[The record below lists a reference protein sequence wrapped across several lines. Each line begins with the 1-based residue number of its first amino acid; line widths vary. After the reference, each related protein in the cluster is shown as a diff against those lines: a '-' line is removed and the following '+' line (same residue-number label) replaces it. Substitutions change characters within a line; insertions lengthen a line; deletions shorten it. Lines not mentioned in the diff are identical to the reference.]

1 MSKTF
6 INVKKDFYWKKIIIK
21 IASQFP
27 KKKKK
32 PHRPQ
37 SFECHV
43 HMKMYLDLC
52 ICLCICLSDVCYS
65 PLRERE
71 EDKEMADFLQ
81 TNIPNRC
88 SMKSMCVLLWCCE
101 LKAKLL
107 NLRFSALNAQINITI
122 HFLSI
127 SVIVLL
133 TACSSLMKMQ
143 TGEINKEYLL
153 LEAWMLILFSGC

>member
-1 MSKTF
+1 MQPWWAQEASAHKMFKNIT
-6 INVKKDFYWKKIIIK
+6 NLTDPKLLHVDMKIY
-21 IASQFP
+21 P
-27 KKKKK
+27 
-32 PHRPQ
+32 
-37 SFECHV
+37 
-43 HMKMYLDLC
+43 DLC
-52 ICLCICLSDVCYS
+52 IWMYFCVCLPDAFYS
-65 PLRERE
+65 SLRERE

-143 TGEINKEYLL
+143 TGEINKESLL